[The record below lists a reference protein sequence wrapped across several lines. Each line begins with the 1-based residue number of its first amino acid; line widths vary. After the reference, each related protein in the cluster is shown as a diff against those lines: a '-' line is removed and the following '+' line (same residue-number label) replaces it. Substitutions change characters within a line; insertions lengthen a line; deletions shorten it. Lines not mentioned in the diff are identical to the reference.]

1 MPDSRA
7 MRAWLKVPSGLFASV
22 IATVALVWAMACQS
36 GGQPTS
42 PAQSNSPSAPP
53 SVSIQAPVSDRPSA
67 TETPT
72 APATT
77 LPTSPPSSPNE
88 EASKP
93 TTGGGDAAA
102 ESIRETAFLYWD
114 TFNSYEAEQVLAFLE
129 PGYRATE
136 EDLIRRDIRLMKLFG
151 VKLGVSEESAPALM
165 ESGEWEMYLR
175 MDTPT
180 GTKRIRMNFAPN
192 GDGWWITF
200 SDEVD

>member
-7 MRAWLKVPSGLFASV
+7 MRAWLKGPSGLFASV

-88 EASKP
+88 EALKP
-93 TTGGGDAAA
+93 TTGDGDAV
-102 ESIRETAFLYWD
+102 ESIRETAFLYWEV
-114 TFNSYEAEQVLAFLE
+114 FNSYEAEQVLAFLE

-136 EDLIRRDIRLMKLFG
+136 EDLIRRDIGLMKLFG

>member
-7 MRAWLKVPSGLFASV
+7 MRAWLKGPSGLFASV

-42 PAQSNSPSAPP
+42 PAQSNSPSI
-53 SVSIQAPVSDRPSA
+53 SIQAPVSDRPLA

-88 EASKP
+88 EALKP
-93 TTGGGDAAA
+93 TTGDGDAV
-102 ESIRETAFLYWD
+102 ESIRETAFLYWEV
-114 TFNSYEAEQVLAFLE
+114 FNSYEAERVLAFLE

-136 EDLIRRDIRLMKLFG
+136 EDLIRRDIGLMKLFG